1 MEEYFLWETPIF
13 IFRNSKSV
21 KELLKGKLERW
32 CSRIV
37 TAKRKNF
44 FYREAIFHSTFF
56 FYPFLFLP
64 ISFWL
69 RNSVRTW
76 NKSFS
81 FIAQLLTPQWSVFKN
96 RIWKSTSF
104 RPKVKSVQEPCAKFF
119 ADHILKSCKQHEQ
132 TKQKT
137 SIGENLKTK
146 SLMFFVRFFS
156 CDLQDFKF

>member
-1 MEEYFLWETPIF
+1 M
-13 IFRNSKSV
+13 
-21 KELLKGKLERW
+21 LKGKLERW

-104 RPKVKSVQEPCAKFF
+104 RLKVKSVQEPCAKCF
-119 ADHILKSCKQHEQ
+119 AVHILKFEILQNSWK
-132 TKQKT
+132 KPKKT
-137 SIGENLKTK
+137 PSKWFMKNWKLSVWC
-146 SLMFFVRFFS
+146 SLFNFFIWIARF
-156 CDLQDFKF
+156 QI